1 MLKWLAKM
9 FEKMC
14 TVCVI
19 ANFVIC
25 GIAGGIIGDKIG
37 NGDASKT
44 LLYFIGGLLIAFFV
58 NIIIFGFLAQ
68 IIEIRKKIDLLEQ
81 IVETRDEEDLLT
93 KSSDNID

>member
-14 TVCVI
+14 TICVI
-19 ANFVIC
+19 ANFVI
-25 GIAGGIIGDKIG
+25 GGVVGGIIGI
-37 NGDASKT
+37 NNISIIP
-44 LLYFIGGLLIAFFV
+44 LCIIGGLIIAFFI
-58 NIIIFGFLAQ
+58 NIMGFGFLAQ

>member
-19 ANFVIC
+19 ANFVI
-25 GIAGGIIGDKIG
+25 GGVAGVIIGI
-37 NGDASKT
+37 NNISIIP
-44 LLYFIGGLLIAFFV
+44 LCIIGGLIIAFFI
-58 NIIIFGFLAQ
+58 NIMGFGFLAQ

>member
-19 ANFVIC
+19 ANFVI
-25 GIAGGIIGDKIG
+25 GGVAGGIIGI
-37 NGDASKT
+37 NNIST
-44 LLYFIGGLLIAFFV
+44 IPFCIIGGLIIAFFI
-58 NIIIFGFLAQ
+58 NIMGFGFLAQ

-93 KSSDNID
+93 KISDNID

>member
-19 ANFVIC
+19 AIFVI
-25 GIAGGIIGDKIG
+25 GGVVGLIIGI
-37 NGDASKT
+37 NNISIIP
-44 LLYFIGGLLIAFFV
+44 LCIIGGLIIAFFI
-58 NIIIFGFLAQ
+58 NIMGFGFLAQ

>member
-1 MLKWLAKM
+1 MLKWLSKM

-19 ANFVIC
+19 ANFVI
-25 GIAGGIIGDKIG
+25 GGVAGGI
-37 NGDASKT
+37 NGINNIST
-44 LLYFIGGLLIAFFV
+44 IPFCISGGLIIAFFI
-58 NIIIFGFLAQ
+58 NIMGFGFLAQ

-93 KSSDNID
+93 KSSDKID